1 MKLRDR
7 LQKLL
12 GRTEPGDAGKQLDG
26 GKGMGRSRSWR
37 GKAGG
42 CLKPELVSVAVEVD
56 AARAVGGNETPPAQP
71 TDAPRSGPLA
81 LPSGLDAARGSGT
94 ELASPSSFK
103 AGSDGSAPPP
113 VFTANGRADGGNEE
127 AVVALVSLLQEG
139 SPAQRAAAVEALF
152 NAVAD
157 DETAR
162 GAVATLDVV
171 PPLVGL
177 LHHGSAASKM
187 YAAYTLSALTSCAL
201 PRQRMVE
208 LAAVGPLLEILRSCP
223 LTVARKGA
231 IRAIGR
237 LARDPAVAVDV
248 VRAGGLDPIIELL
261 DAGEPSLV
269 RRCLIALYFIG
280 ADREELQ
287 TAICQSGG
295 LLPAIG
301 LCGAADVDVQAEAAD
316 VVKVSLTKNSSRA
329 QSEILRPKSLFSFS
343 AGSSATAAG
352 CGRAAVLKSRM
363 YMGYKLFSRRLRL
376 RADNKVHLQR
386 GLCSPDV
393 CADAGAQHGGAHAAA
408 GGRAGRSGGAD
419 QRCGAGGALLPRA
432 LVRR

>member
-1 MKLRDR
+1 MAEAKNGDEAASQGGAGMKLRDR

-12 GRTEPGDAGKQLDG
+12 GKPDSLDGGKKRDG
-26 GKGMGRSRSWR
+26 GKGMDRSRSWM
-37 GKAGG
+37 GKSGG
-42 CLKPELVSVAVEVD
+42 CLKPELLSVAVEVD
-56 AARAVGGNETPPAQP
+56 AARSPAVANNISKTPSTETPVMSATRQ
-71 TDAPRSGPLA
+71 
-81 LPSGLDAARGSGT
+81 LPGL

-103 AGSDGSAPPP
+103 AGSDRSGPPP
-113 VFTANGRADGGNEE
+113 AFTASGGADRDNEE

-162 GAVATLDVV
+162 GAAAALDVV

-177 LHHGSAASKM
+177 LHHGSNASKM

-201 PRQRMVE
+201 PRRRMVE
-208 LAAVGPLLEILRSCP
+208 LAAVGPLLEILRTCP

-248 VRAGGLDPIIELL
+248 VRAGGLDPIIDML
-261 DAGEPSLV
+261 DSGEASLV

-295 LLPAIG
+295 LMPAVS
-301 LCGAADVDVQAEAAD
+301 LCGASDVDVQAEAAD
-316 VVKVSLTKNSSRA
+316 VVKVRATPTHLPATSLALPDSFFVDSQLA
-329 QSEILRPKSLFSFS
+329 QNFF
-343 AGSSATAAG
+343 G
-352 CGRAAVLKSRM
+352 VL
-363 YMGYKLFSRRLRL
+363 
-376 RADNKVHLQR
+376 Q
-386 GLCSPDV
+386 
-393 CADAGAQHGGAHAAA
+393 
-408 GGRAGRSGGAD
+408 
-419 QRCGAGGALLPRA
+419 
-432 LVRR
+432 